1 MDLEESDNEETQE
14 QERELQRNARVRFTD
29 MTPAQYVKA
38 VKFASESFAKTKM
51 DKDAASYLK
60 AKLDSEADFSGGSDG
75 AWQVIVGRSFGIS
88 LAYETK
94 YMLFFDLL
102 KQRRTI
108 LAFKTQ

>member
-1 MDLEESDNEETQE
+1 MDLEESDNEETLE
-14 QERELQRNARVRFTD
+14 QEREMLRNARVRFTD
-29 MTPAQYVKA
+29 MSPAQYGKA
-38 VKFASESFAKTKM
+38 IKFATEAFAKTKM

-60 AKLDSEADFSGGSDG
+60 TKLDSEADFAGGSDG